1 MDGNKESE
9 EEDEEDEDEEDSDWS
24 LSESVEKF
32 ENALFTVVMFSCFQC
47 FLGYVCCVVIV
58 IASGS

>member
-1 MDGNKESE
+1 MDGNEESE
-9 EEDEEDEDEEDSDWS
+9 EEDEDEEDEDEEDSDWS

-47 FLGYVCCVVIV
+47 CWVMYVV
-58 IASGS
+58 S